1 MLIADCHCVL
11 GRVTARSGDTGLA
24 IPSGDAAA
32 AEFKK
37 ACEVAHEAQAFA
49 YEVVAAQQWKS
60 LMESSDTWTPRD
72 ISLRQQAA
80 DAAIGA
86 ACESMGKGRDAF
98 KDLLEGSF

>member
-11 GRVTARSGDTGLA
+11 GRVTARSGDTD
-24 IPSGDAAA
+24 SAA

-60 LMESSDTWTPRD
+60 LMSLESTWTPRD
-72 ISLRQQAA
+72 TSLRQQAA

-98 KDLLEGSF
+98 KDLLERFI

>member
-11 GRVTARSGDTGLA
+11 GRVTARSGDTE
-24 IPSGDAAA
+24 AAA

-60 LMESSDTWTPRD
+60 LGVSEMQE
-72 ISLRQQAA
+72 QAA

-98 KDLLEGSF
+98 KDLLERFI

>member
-1 MLIADCHCVL
+1 M
-11 GRVTARSGDTGLA
+11 
-24 IPSGDAAA
+24 
-32 AEFKK
+32 
-37 ACEVAHEAQAFA
+37 AHEAQAFA

-60 LMESSDTWTPRD
+60 LGVSEMQE
-72 ISLRQQAA
+72 QAA